1 MSDSDVIEL
10 FNDLNS
16 RYPMAAAGLIDQ
28 LCSKLGCLLQ
38 EQSDDHEGI
47 AGLCD
52 TLAQCFR
59 PLDASSPG
67 SSYPWDAAN
76 GNFGKWLMRDLP
88 HYRAA
93 VVEITGWNDEQLA
106 QCKSFF
112 IDMVRITRD
121 DWVRAAQQL
130 DADDSG

>member
-1 MSDSDVIEL
+1 MSGADVIQL
-10 FNDLNS
+10 FHELNS

-28 LCSKLGCLLQ
+28 LCSDLGCLL
-38 EQSDDHEGI
+38 HEDSEDYVAI
-47 AGLCD
+47 ENLCD

-59 PLDASSPG
+59 PIDARSPG

-76 GNFGKWLMRDLP
+76 GNFGRWLMRDLP

-93 VVEITGWNDEQLA
+93 VVEITGWNDEQVA
-106 QCKSFF
+106 QCKSVY

-121 DWVRAAQQL
+121 DWVRAANQL
-130 DADDSG
+130 DD